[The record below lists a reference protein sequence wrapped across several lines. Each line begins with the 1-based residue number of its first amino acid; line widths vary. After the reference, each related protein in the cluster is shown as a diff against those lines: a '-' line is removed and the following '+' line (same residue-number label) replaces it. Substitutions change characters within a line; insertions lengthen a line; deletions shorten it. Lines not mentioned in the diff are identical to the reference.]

1 MAVRSLVLKTD
12 ILYLTIIRNY
22 HLNILKMI
30 IRQMLTAV
38 LLLLP
43 GLAMADTA
51 PLFWPLRYDERG
63 LPLTDVI
70 IDGKMHTLML
80 DTGSS
85 TGGHF
90 YERGLNELVSVSG
103 PGATRLED
111 RRFIDISGNET
122 RVPVWNLNHLII
134 SGIRFNNIEI
144 VPFKPWGLS
153 IGNKK
158 PVNEVMG
165 LGLFHDRRFM
175 VDFRKNR
182 LWPTYIPSV
191 SDIDKSYRWS
201 SYPVE
206 KTQSGLLITAIVG
219 GIKLKLLLDT
229 ATSHSMLFADH
240 LPSDTLFSGCK
251 TVEPEASDQDCR
263 VTTFSLKDNQGTSR
277 NESAIVIS
285 GNRPNGLDFDGI
297 LSMNVMRDHLVII
310 DIPGDIFSLSD

>member
-1 MAVRSLVLKTD
+1 
-12 ILYLTIIRNY
+12 
-22 HLNILKMI
+22 MI
-30 IRQMLTAV
+30 IRQILTAI

-43 GLAMADTA
+43 GLAMADTDT
-51 PLFWPLRYDERG
+51 LFWPLRYDERG

-70 IDGKMHTLML
+70 IAGKMHTLML
-80 DTGSS
+80 DTGSN
-85 TGGHF
+85 TGLHF

-103 PGATRLED
+103 LGATRLED
-111 RRFIDISGNET
+111 RRFVDIPGNEI
-122 RVPVWNLNHLII
+122 RVPVWNLKHLLI
-134 SGIRFNNIEI
+134 SGIRFNDIEI

-182 LWPTYIPSV
+182 LWPTYISSV

-229 ATSHSMLFADH
+229 ATSHSMVFADR

-251 TVEPEASDQDCR
+251 KIEPEASDQDCR

-277 NESAIVIS
+277 NEFAIVIS
-285 GNRPNGLDFDGI
+285 GNIPKGLDFDGI
-297 LSMNVMRDHLVII
+297 LGLNVIRDHLVII
-310 DIPGDIFSLSD
+310 DIPGGIFSLSDQQGR